1 MILARKPRF
10 TDAQKKGIALLD
22 PTGKVVDLISSIAN
36 TSKSTV
42 YQAKREGRLLNKI
55 EQMDSKN
62 RELIVQNEILKAAL
76 KQNSKKAS
84 GHS

>member
-1 MILARKPRF
+1 MILARNPKF
-10 TDAQKKGIALLD
+10 TDAQKRDIALLD
-22 PTGKVVDLISSIAN
+22 PTGKAVDLISSIAN

-55 EQMDSKN
+55 EQMDFKN
-62 RELIVQNEILKAAL
+62 RELIVQNGILKAAL
-76 KQNSKKAS
+76 KQNNKKSS